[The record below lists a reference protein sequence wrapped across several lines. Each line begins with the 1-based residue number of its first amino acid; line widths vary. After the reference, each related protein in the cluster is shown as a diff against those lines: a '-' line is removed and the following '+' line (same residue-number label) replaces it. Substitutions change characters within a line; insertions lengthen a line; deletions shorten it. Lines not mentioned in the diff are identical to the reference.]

1 MLNMNDPSMDQ
12 PVSYFGDDED
22 DNATRQL
29 ARLVAPAP
37 AEDLV
42 PRMPLPIQPT
52 SSGVVVV
59 RRDLNGNPAGSALST
74 LSGPSQIVRPGIAGG
89 MQQTWAVSSQRNGVS
104 NPPDGGAV
112 RAIAQDP

>member
-42 PRMPLPIQPT
+42 PRMPLPMQPT
-52 SSGVVVV
+52 SSNSATPPV
-59 RRDLNGNPAGSALST
+59 RLIFLMR
-74 LSGPSQIVRPGIAGG
+74 
-89 MQQTWAVSSQRNGVS
+89 
-104 NPPDGGAV
+104 
-112 RAIAQDP
+112 